1 MHILL
6 VLITAWICL
15 NKPEKDL
22 VVMRIPNSPEF
33 QTAHHLQY
41 IPARS
46 FQPSHKA
53 NYRHLIKQY
62 MLY

>member
-53 NYRHLIKQY
+53 NY
-62 MLY
+62 

>member
-22 VVMRIPNSPEF
+22 VVMRIPNSPKF

-46 FQPSHKA
+46 FQPSHKV
-53 NYRHLIKQY
+53 NY
-62 MLY
+62 

>member
-22 VVMRIPNSPEF
+22 VVMHISNVFSGKDTGSASRNH
-33 QTAHHLQY
+33 QG
-41 IPARS
+41 
-46 FQPSHKA
+46 
-53 NYRHLIKQY
+53 
-62 MLY
+62 